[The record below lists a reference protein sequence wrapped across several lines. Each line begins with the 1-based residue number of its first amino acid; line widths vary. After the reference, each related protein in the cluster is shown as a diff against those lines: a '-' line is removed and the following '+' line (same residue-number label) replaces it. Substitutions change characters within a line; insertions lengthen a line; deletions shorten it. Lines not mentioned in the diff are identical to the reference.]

1 MQKILVT
8 GASGFWGYN
17 FVKYI
22 ESKKHCHQ
30 ITCVYNT
37 DIKPLEDLNVKKI
50 QCNLEN
56 ESEIHKI
63 RDDYDIII
71 HLASVIKH
79 TKKDSYKNIGINVNS
94 SKNIFKLASEIGKN
108 KPVKVICASTIGT
121 VACFGSDSQ
130 YADEKSGFSIKSFS
144 FPYYYSKILIEQQG
158 DIYRNDNVKIIFIRP
173 PVIYGENDLKGR
185 ATSRIKKF
193 LNSKLILYTKG
204 NIPFSDVNDV
214 VKITYDIM
222 YQEKCENIYN
232 IDGHHISVKSF
243 YETLEEISGEK
254 KMKIYIPY
262 YLGKIMI
269 PILNKFIKVPD
280 IIEFYMGNSYW
291 NSKSLYLQNYKWV
304 NYKET
309 LRKTINYIRSEKE
322 NIKKEKISILN
333 NIFNNKTK
341 KMVYYIIGIG
351 CLLPFCYYNTN
362 IKTSFLTEGAIF
374 KMNWELI

>member
-22 ESKKHCHQ
+22 ESEKKYQ
-30 ITCVYNT
+30 ITCIYNT
-37 DIKPLEDLNVKKI
+37 DIKPLENLNVKKI

-56 ESEIHKI
+56 ESEIQKI
-63 RDDYDIII
+63 KDDYDTII

-79 TKKDSYKNIGINVNS
+79 TKKDSFKNIGINVNS

-108 KPVKVICASTIGT
+108 KPIKVICASTIGT
-121 VACFGSDSQ
+121 VACFDSDSQ
-130 YADEKSGFSIKSFS
+130 FADERSGFSIKSFG
-144 FPYYYSKILIEQQG
+144 FPYYYSKILIEQQA
-158 DIYRNDNVKIIFIRP
+158 DLYRNENIKIIFIRP

-193 LNSKLILYTKG
+193 LNSSLVLYTKG

-222 YQEKCENIYN
+222 CRENCENIYN
-232 IDGHHISVKSF
+232 IDGHHISVKRF
-243 YETLEEISGEK
+243 YETLEDISGQK

-280 IIEFYMGNSYW
+280 IIEFYMGNCYW
-291 NSKSLYLQNYKWV
+291 NSKSLHLKKYQWIS
-304 NYKET
+304 YKET
-309 LRKTINYIRSEKE
+309 LRKTINYIRSEE
-322 NIKKEKISILN
+322 REKKKVSILDT
-333 NIFNNKTK
+333 IFNNKTK
-341 KMVYYIIGIG
+341 KIVYYIIGIG
-351 CLLPFCYYNTN
+351 CLLPFCYYNNN
-362 IKTSFLTEGAIF
+362 IKTSLLTEGSIF